1 MSHINFTLCFVYMRL
16 RVCAS
21 YIQLD
26 QNKCPFTHRAAAPE
40 PSIDA
45 KHRAHTTHQL
55 ENSTFFRSF
64 FISFLLSET
73 YILFGCNMFSRALSL
88 SLSLLAAVEW
98 IMLEISKQK
107 RTAVAVFTNVQCSR
121 RGSSAHKQHTKTAAR
136 TEDTVEDPQTLSRSL
151 FFSRCVSD
159 MWRKL
164 FN

>member
-45 KHRAHTTHQL
+45 KHRAHTQHT
-55 ENSTFFRSF
+55 NSRTRLFFRSF

-88 SLSLLAAVEW
+88 SLSPRRRRMDNARNIKTKTYSCRCFHKRSVLAPR
-98 IMLEISKQK
+98 LK
-107 RTAVAVFTNVQCSR
+107 RAQTAHKDSR
-121 RGSSAHKQHTKTAAR
+121 KDWRHGRGSTNIIK
-136 TEDTVEDPQTLSRSL
+136 EP
-151 FFSRCVSD
+151 FFPRCVSD